1 MSFRFKVLQLNMQFG
16 QIWSEYY
23 PDHAPIRLAATIK
36 EIQSHN
42 ADIVM
47 LQEVERA
54 QPGGLQAEVPP
65 NYTELRKALVGYD
78 SFFAYP
84 DANTQELPFGIGEAI
99 FSKTSLRDTLRLNVP
114 SPAIEF
120 DFWGETR
127 LPTDRV
133 MIGAT
138 TNLGGHEVRL
148 LNAHLLA
155 FFMLNA
161 SEEKQ
166 GQRELVLEQLRA
178 SQDTPTLLCGDF
190 NVRKHLDLVDQFATA
205 GYRTVQTEEPTW
217 RRRPF
222 VLDHIFYN
230 DWLKL
235 IRHEVKPTP
244 ASDHHVL
251 VAEFEFAR

>member
-1 MSFRFKVLQLNMQFG
+1 MSFRFKILQFNMQFG

-23 PDHAPIRLAATIK
+23 PDHAPIRLSAAIG

-47 LQEVERA
+47 LQEVEKA
-54 QPGGLQAEVPP
+54 QPGGLQADVPP
-65 NYTELRKALVGYD
+65 NYTELCQAMTGYD

-84 DANTQELPFGIGEAI
+84 NANAQELPFGIGQAI
-99 FSKTSLRDTLRLNVP
+99 FSKTPLRDTLRRDVP

-127 LPTDRV
+127 TPTDRV
-133 MIGAT
+133 LVGAC
-138 TNLGGHEVRL
+138 TNLGGHEVHL

-161 SEEKQ
+161 NEENQ
-166 GQRELVLEQLRA
+166 GQRELVLKQLETSRGA
-178 SQDTPTLLCGDF
+178 PTLLCGDF
-190 NVRKHLDLVDQFATA
+190 NVRKHMNLADQFAAA

-230 DWLKL
+230 DQL
-235 IRHEVKPTP
+235 RPVRYEVKPTLS
-244 ASDHHVL
+244 SDHHVL
-251 VAEFEFAR
+251 VAEFEFA